1 MMKLW
6 RIAPVGLAV
15 ALAGCAPPAVAP
27 APVAN
32 EQPPTG
38 FPAVCQPGEVEV
50 MLLGTYHFEGS
61 TNDAVQ
67 TPAADVLSERRQAE
81 LEELSGRLARWAPDQ
96 IAVEWPFSFADST
109 TAIYQRYASTGT
121 TQSRN
126 EVVQIGFR
134 LARRLG
140 HATVHP
146 IDHQMPIG
154 NDSIEPLH
162 ARRPEFK
169 QRQDSLLAVL
179 RTRADSIA
187 LWQRGT
193 TLIEH
198 LRDANSEHGLSGG
211 NSLGMFGSLLAAG
224 EGANRG
230 GPQLIAR
237 WYERNIIM
245 VHNLTRVL
253 RPGTRR
259 VLVVVGSGHV
269 PAMRNILHE
278 SPDFCPVSSL
288 PYLR

>member
-1 MMKLW
+1 MIELC
-6 RIAPVGLAV
+6 RRAGIAAAV
-15 ALAGCAPPAVAP
+15 ALSGCAPAAVAP

-50 MLLGTYHFEGS
+50 MLLGTYHFAGS
-61 TNDAVQ
+61 NTDAVQ
-67 TPAADVLSERRQAE
+67 TPAADVLSDQRQAE
-81 LEELSGRLARWAPDQ
+81 LEELSRRLARWAPDQ

-109 TAIYQRYASTGT
+109 TARYQRYAAAGT

-146 IDHQMPIG
+146 IDHQMPLG
-154 NDSIEPLH
+154 NDSIEPLY

-169 QRQDSLLAVL
+169 QREDSLLAVL
-179 RTRADSIA
+179 RARGDSIA
-187 LWQRGT
+187 QWQRGT
-193 TLIEH
+193 TIIEH
-198 LRDANSEHGLSGG
+198 LRDANSERGLSGG

-230 GPQLIAR
+230 GPQLLAR

-269 PAMRNILHE
+269 PPMRNVLHE
-278 SPDFCPVSSL
+278 SPDFCPVSAL